1 MPKNKTFNPQQDEIS
16 GIERKK
22 IQKTEIIDQK
32 KIFKVTPSGLDY
44 ALKCKRC
51 LWLSYKGI
59 KLDAFFPP
67 IFNAFDLIQKKFL
80 ITQSVKLMS
89 DALPDGRIM
98 TELSGFIGSST
109 LKDKK
114 GRSFIIRG
122 KTDLVIEFKTKPK
135 KYGIIDFKTTNLN
148 PSKIEN
154 YKLQLESY
162 ATIFQNPNSKT
173 PKLSNIEELGLYL
186 FEPKEITN
194 ISKKNCNMKFET
206 LYLKGNRCHDEL
218 INRVTDIIDV
228 FLMQEP
234 PEYNSACSSCKFV
247 TSLKKEKYI

>member
-1 MPKNKTFNPQQDEIS
+1 M
-16 GIERKK
+16 
-22 IQKTEIIDQK
+22 DQE
-32 KIFKVTPSGLDY
+32 KIFKVAPSGLDY

-51 LWLSYKGI
+51 LWLSHKGI

-89 DALPDGRIM
+89 KALPDGRIM
-98 TELSGFIGSST
+98 TEVNGFIGSST

-114 GRSFIIRG
+114 GRPFVISG
-122 KTDLVIEFKTKPK
+122 KTDIVVEFKTEPK
-135 KYGIIDFKTTNLN
+135 KYGIIDLKTTNIN
-148 PSKIEN
+148 PSKIQN

-173 PKLSNIEELGLYL
+173 PKFSNVEELGLYL
-186 FEPKEITN
+186 FEPKEITS
-194 ISKKNCNMKFET
+194 ISNGTCNMKFET
-206 LYLKGNRCHDEL
+206 FYLKGNRCHDDL
-218 INRVTDIIDV
+218 INRVTDIIDIY
-228 FLMQEP
+228 LMKKP
-234 PEYNSACSSCKFV
+234 PDYNLACASCMFV

>member
-1 MPKNKTFNPQQDEIS
+1 MNHV
-16 GIERKK
+16 
-22 IQKTEIIDQK
+22 
-32 KIFKVTPSGLDY
+32 KIFKVTPSGVDY

-51 LWLSYKGI
+51 LWLACKGI

-89 DALPDGRIM
+89 NVLPDGRIM

-114 GRSFIIRG
+114 GRSFIING
-122 KTDLVIEFKTKPK
+122 KTDVVIEFKTKPK
-135 KYGIIDFKTTNLN
+135 KYGIIDLKTTNIN

-162 ATIFQNPNSKT
+162 ATIFENPNSKT
-173 PKLSNIEELGLYL
+173 PKFPSVEELGLYL

-194 ISKKNCNMKFET
+194 ISNQTCNMKFET

-218 INRVTDIIDV
+218 INRVTDIIDIY
-228 FLMQEP
+228 LIKEP
-234 PEYNSACSSCKFV
+234 PNYNPACTSCKFV
-247 TSLKKEKYI
+247 TSLIKEKYI

>member
-1 MPKNKTFNPQQDEIS
+1 MDNV
-16 GIERKK
+16 
-22 IQKTEIIDQK
+22 
-32 KIFKVTPSGLDY
+32 KIFKVAPSGVDY

-51 LWLSYKGI
+51 LWLSHKGI
-59 KLDAFFPP
+59 RLDAFFPP

-80 ITQSVKLMS
+80 FTQSVKLMS
-89 DALPDGRIM
+89 DTLPDGRIM

-114 GRSFIIRG
+114 GRSFIISG
-122 KTDLVIEFKTKPK
+122 KTDVVIEFKTQPK
-135 KYGIIDFKTTNLN
+135 KYGIIDLKTTNLN

-194 ISKKNCNMKFET
+194 ISKKTCNMKFET
-206 LYLKGNRCHDEL
+206 LFLKGNRCHDEL
-218 INRVTDIIDV
+218 LNRVTTIIDI
-228 FLMQEP
+228 FLMKEP
-234 PEYNSACSSCKFV
+234 PKYNSACASCKFV
-247 TSLKKEKYI
+247 TSLKEEKYI

>member
-1 MPKNKTFNPQQDEIS
+1 MNQET
-16 GIERKK
+16 
-22 IQKTEIIDQK
+22 
-32 KIFKVTPSGLDY
+32 IFKVAPSGLDY

-51 LWLSYKGI
+51 LWLSHKGI

-80 ITQSVKLMS
+80 INQSIKS
-89 DALPDGRIM
+89 ISKNLPDGRIM
-98 TELSGFIGSST
+98 TELNSFIGSAT

-114 GRSFIIRG
+114 ERPFIISG
-122 KTDLVIEFKTKPK
+122 KTDVVVEFNTAPK
-135 KYGIIDFKTTNLN
+135 KYGIIDLKTTNIN

-154 YKLQLESY
+154 YKFQLESY

-173 PKLSNIEELGLYL
+173 PKFSNIEELGLYL

-194 ISKKNCNMKFET
+194 ISNGNCNMNFET

-218 INRVTDIIDV
+218 INRITEIIDV
-228 FLMQEP
+228 CLMKKP
-234 PEYNSACSSCKFV
+234 PDYNPVCSSCKFV
-247 TSLKKEKYI
+247 VSLKKEKYI

>member
-1 MPKNKTFNPQQDEIS
+1 MENGKV
-16 GIERKK
+16 
-22 IQKTEIIDQK
+22 
-32 KIFKVTPSGLDY
+32 FKVAPSGVDY

-51 LWLSYKGI
+51 LWLAYKGI

-89 DALPDGRIM
+89 KALPDGRIM

-114 GRSFIIRG
+114 GRSFVISG
-122 KTDLVIEFKTKPK
+122 KTDVVIEFKTNPK
-135 KYGIIDFKTTNLN
+135 KYGIIDLKTTNIN

-154 YKLQLESY
+154 CKLQLEGY

-173 PKLSNIEELGLYL
+173 TKFSDIEELGLYL
-186 FEPKEITN
+186 FEPKEITK
-194 ISKKNCNMKFET
+194 ISEDSCNMKFET
-206 LYLKGNRCHDEL
+206 LYLKGNRCHDDL
-218 INRVTDIIDV
+218 IKRVSDIIDIC
-228 FLMQEP
+228 LMEKP
-234 PEYNSACSSCKFV
+234 PEYNLTCASCKFV
-247 TSLKKEKYI
+247 ISLKREKYI

>member
-1 MPKNKTFNPQQDEIS
+1 M
-16 GIERKK
+16 
-22 IQKTEIIDQK
+22 DQE
-32 KIFKVTPSGLDY
+32 KIFKVAPSGLDY

-51 LWLSYKGI
+51 LWLSHKGI

-89 DALPDGRIM
+89 KALPDGRIM
-98 TELSGFIGSST
+98 TELKGFIGSST

-114 GRSFIIRG
+114 GRSFVISG
-122 KTDLVIEFKTKPK
+122 KTDLVVEFKTDPK
-135 KYGIIDFKTTNLN
+135 KYGIIDLKTTNIS
-148 PSKIEN
+148 PSKIQN

-173 PKLSNIEELGLYL
+173 PKFSDIEELGLYL
-186 FEPKEITN
+186 FEPKEITK
-194 ISKKNCNMKFET
+194 ISGGTCNMKFET
-206 LYLKGNRCHDEL
+206 LYLKGNRCHDDL
-218 INRVTDIIDV
+218 INRITDIIDIY
-228 FLMQEP
+228 LMEKP
-234 PEYNSACSSCKFV
+234 PDYNMACASCKFV

>member
-1 MPKNKTFNPQQDEIS
+1 MNQEKTF
-16 GIERKK
+16 
-22 IQKTEIIDQK
+22 
-32 KIFKVTPSGLDY
+32 KVAPSGLDY

-51 LWLSYKGI
+51 LWLLHKGI

-89 DALPDGRIM
+89 NALPDGRIM
-98 TELSGFIGSST
+98 TELNGFIGSST

-114 GRSFIIRG
+114 GRPFVISG
-122 KTDLVIEFKTKPK
+122 KTDVVVEFKTEPK
-135 KYGIIDFKTTNLN
+135 KYGIIDLKTTNIN

-173 PKLSNIEELGLYL
+173 PKFSDVKELGLYL
-186 FEPKEITN
+186 CEPKEITK
-194 ISKKNCNMKFET
+194 ISDGTCNMKFET
-206 LYLKGNRCHDEL
+206 LYLKGNRCHDDL
-218 INRVTDIIDV
+218 INRVTDIIDIY
-228 FLMQEP
+228 LMKKP
-234 PEYNSACSSCKFV
+234 PEYNLACASCKFV
-247 TSLKKEKYI
+247 ASLKKEKYI

>member
-1 MPKNKTFNPQQDEIS
+1 MKEEKTF
-16 GIERKK
+16 K
-22 IQKTEIIDQK
+22 I
-32 KIFKVTPSGLDY
+32 TPSGVDY

-51 LWLSYKGI
+51 LWLAYKGI
-59 KLDAFFPP
+59 RLDAFFPP

-80 ITQSVKLMS
+80 ITQSVKLIS
-89 DALPDGRIM
+89 NVLPDGRIM

-114 GRSFIIRG
+114 GRSFIISG
-122 KTDLVIEFKTKPK
+122 KTDVVIEFKTKPK
-135 KYGIIDFKTTNLN
+135 KYGIIDLKTTNIN

-162 ATIFQNPNSKT
+162 ATIFENPNSKT
-173 PKLSNIEELGLYL
+173 PKFSSIEELGLYL

-194 ISKKNCNMKFET
+194 ISNQTCNMKFET

-218 INRVTDIIDV
+218 INRVTDIIDIY
-228 FLMQEP
+228 LIKEP
-234 PEYNSACSSCKFV
+234 PNYNPACTSCKFV
-247 TSLKKEKYI
+247 TSLIKEKYI

>member
-1 MPKNKTFNPQQDEIS
+1 MKEIS
-16 GIERKK
+16 RSAW
-22 IQKTEIIDQK
+22 DS
-32 KIFKVTPSGLDY
+32 F
-44 ALKCKRC
+44 LKCKRC

-80 ITQSVKLMS
+80 ITQSIKLMS
-89 DALPDGRIM
+89 DTLPDGRIM

-114 GRSFIIRG
+114 GRSFIISG
-122 KTDLVIEFKTKPK
+122 KTDVVVKFKTKPT
-135 KYGIIDFKTTNLN
+135 KYGIIDLKTTNIN

-173 PKLSNIEELGLYL
+173 PKFSDVEELGLYL
-186 FEPKEITN
+186 FEPKEITS
-194 ISKKNCNMKFET
+194 ISNETCNMKFET
-206 LYLKGNRCHDEL
+206 LYLKGNRCHDKL
-218 INRVTDIIDV
+218 INRVTDIIDIY
-228 FLMQEP
+228 LMKNP
-234 PEYNSACSSCKFV
+234 PDYNPACASCKFV

>member
-1 MPKNKTFNPQQDEIS
+1 M
-16 GIERKK
+16 
-22 IQKTEIIDQK
+22 DQE
-32 KIFKVTPSGLDY
+32 KIFKVAPSGLDY
-44 ALKCKRC
+44 ALKCRRC
-51 LWLSYKGI
+51 LWLSHKGI

-89 DALPDGRIM
+89 KALPDGRIM
-98 TELSGFIGSST
+98 TELNGFIGSST

-114 GRSFIIRG
+114 GRPFVIRG
-122 KTDLVIEFKTKPK
+122 KTDVVVEFKTEPK
-135 KYGIIDFKTTNLN
+135 KYGIIDLKTTNIS

-173 PKLSNIEELGLYL
+173 PKFSNVEELGLYL
-186 FEPKEITN
+186 FEPKEITK
-194 ISKKNCNMKFET
+194 ISDGTCNMKFET
-206 LYLKGNRCHDEL
+206 LYLKGNRCHDDL
-218 INRVTDIIDV
+218 INRVTDIIDIY
-228 FLMQEP
+228 LMKKP
-234 PEYNSACSSCKFV
+234 PDYNLACASCKFV

>member
-1 MPKNKTFNPQQDEIS
+1 MVTQSLEINMKEEKTF
-16 GIERKK
+16 K
-22 IQKTEIIDQK
+22 IAPRG
-32 KIFKVTPSGLDY
+32 VDY

-51 LWLSYKGI
+51 LWLAYKGI

-89 DALPDGRIM
+89 NALPDGRIM
-98 TELSGFIGSST
+98 TELNGFIGSST

-114 GRSFIIRG
+114 GRPFVIRG
-122 KTDLVIEFKTKPK
+122 KTDVVVEFKTEPK
-135 KYGIIDFKTTNLN
+135 KYGIIDLKTTNIN

-173 PKLSNIEELGLYL
+173 PKFSDVEELGLYL
-186 FEPKEITN
+186 FEPKEITK
-194 ISKKNCNMKFET
+194 ISDGTCNMKFET
-206 LYLKGNRCHDEL
+206 LYLKGNRCHDDL
-218 INRVTDIIDV
+218 INRVTDIIDIY
-228 FLMQEP
+228 LMKKP
-234 PEYNSACSSCKFV
+234 PEYNLACASCKFV
-247 TSLKKEKYI
+247 ASLKKEKYI

>member
-1 MPKNKTFNPQQDEIS
+1 MKEEKTF
-16 GIERKK
+16 K
-22 IQKTEIIDQK
+22 I
-32 KIFKVTPSGLDY
+32 TPSGVDY

-51 LWLSYKGI
+51 LWLAYKGI
-59 KLDAFFPP
+59 RLDAFFPP

-80 ITQSVKLMS
+80 ITQSVKLIS
-89 DALPDGRIM
+89 NVLPDGRIM
-98 TELSGFIGSST
+98 TELSGFIGSSS

-122 KTDLVIEFKTKPK
+122 KTDIVIEFKTKPK
-135 KYGIIDFKTTNLN
+135 KYGIIDLKTTSLN

-154 YKLQLESY
+154 YKLQLEGY

-173 PKLSNIEELGLYL
+173 TKFSSIEELGLYL

-194 ISKKNCNMKFET
+194 ISNQTCNMKFET

-218 INRVTDIIDV
+218 INRVTDIIDIY
-228 FLMQEP
+228 LIKEP
-234 PEYNSACSSCKFV
+234 PNYNPACTSCKFV
-247 TSLKKEKYI
+247 TSLIKEKYI

>member
-1 MPKNKTFNPQQDEIS
+1 MKEEKTF
-16 GIERKK
+16 K
-22 IQKTEIIDQK
+22 I
-32 KIFKVTPSGLDY
+32 TPSGVDY

-51 LWLSYKGI
+51 LWLAYKGI
-59 KLDAFFPP
+59 RLDAFFPP

-80 ITQSVKLMS
+80 ITQSVKLIS
-89 DALPDGRIM
+89 NVLPDGRIM

-114 GRSFIIRG
+114 GRSFIISG
-122 KTDLVIEFKTKPK
+122 KTDVVIEFKTKPK
-135 KYGIIDFKTTNLN
+135 KYGIIDLKTTNIN

-162 ATIFQNPNSKT
+162 ATIFENPNSKT
-173 PKLSNIEELGLYL
+173 PKFPSIEELGLYL

-194 ISKKNCNMKFET
+194 ISNQTCNMKFET

-218 INRVTDIIDV
+218 INRVTDIIDI
-228 FLMQEP
+228 FLIKEP
-234 PEYNSACSSCKFV
+234 PNYNPACTSCKFV
-247 TSLKKEKYI
+247 TSLIKEKYI

>member
-1 MPKNKTFNPQQDEIS
+1 MNQETV
-16 GIERKK
+16 
-22 IQKTEIIDQK
+22 
-32 KIFKVTPSGLDY
+32 FKVAPSGLDY

-51 LWLSYKGI
+51 LWLSHRGI

-67 IFNAFDLIQKKFL
+67 IFNSFDLIQKKFL

-89 DALPDGRIM
+89 KDLPEGRIM

-114 GRSFIIRG
+114 GRSFIISG
-122 KTDLVIEFKTKPK
+122 KTDVVVEFKTNPK
-135 KYGIIDFKTTNLN
+135 KYGIIDLKTTNIN

-162 ATIFQNPNSKT
+162 ATIFENPNPKT
-173 PKLSNIEELGLYL
+173 PKFSNIEELGLYL

-194 ISKKNCNMKFET
+194 ISNETCNMKFET

-218 INRVTDIIDV
+218 INRVTDIIDIY
-228 FLMQEP
+228 LIKETP
-234 PEYNSACSSCKFV
+234 NYNPACTSCKFV
-247 TSLKKEKYI
+247 TSLIKEKYI